1 MAPVESP
8 THDQLEQQL
17 KDTIQDLY
25 QIMLQITTY
34 TTTPTHSSAQ
44 ALQNSLQTL
53 TLDLQAIHNTAVAGA
68 PPSTTAFPPP
78 PGSNIPADVPVLYP
92 PADEVA
98 GLATRGALPSIPRE
112 LVQYVENGRNPD
124 IYTREFVELV
134 RRGNQLMRGK
144 MRAFAALRDT
154 LAGEMKKAMPEV
166 AADVARVVEMTS
178 PEGAVGGSTV
188 GQGGGGGV
196 DGSGGSATRPASGVG
211 GESRE
216 AGGHAPQGS

>member
-1 MAPVESP
+1 
-8 THDQLEQQL
+8 
-17 KDTIQDLY
+17 
-25 QIMLQITTY
+25 MLQITTY

-53 TLDLQAIHNTAVAGA
+53 TLDLQAVHNTAVAGA
-68 PPSTTAFPPP
+68 PPSTTALAPP
-78 PGSNIPADVPVLYP
+78 PGSNIPPDAPLLYP
-92 PADEVA
+92 PEPSAA
-98 GLATRGALPSIPRE
+98 GEGLKGALPSVPRE

-154 LAGEMKKAMPEV
+154 LAGEMMKAMPEV

-178 PEGAVGGSTV
+178 PEAGAGGT
-188 GQGGGGGV
+188 GGHGGGGG
-196 DGSGGSATRPASGVG
+196 GPASQGAEPTSGTG
-211 GESRE
+211 GERRE
-216 AGGHAPQGS
+216 GEGHAPQEGS